1 MSKQWTS
8 RLLVLSIIFL
18 VTAGLVAV
26 GVWYRLEKVESG
38 VCEKAGRVLTE
49 EELRRAVL
57 QSLVDLEVGRVNRAC
72 GITRSCIVRI
82 GIVRNPEE
90 LDITKFMEKAV
101 QNDTKTFVENFGLEE
116 IAPIGDKPRKEPFDI
131 SFIKES
137 FILIQYGKKADGV
150 AGFYVSS
157 HVQKA
162 SYNGRLS
169 LDKRLFGYGKYYF
182 YIPFFTFMEKCC
194 DKRFSREK
202 RERAYA
208 FHLWVLSKEAELPKD
223 VVPVSNCGDL
233 LTEREQ
239 DTGLYLSQPV
249 FLKGE

>member
-18 VTAGLVAV
+18 VTAGLVVV

-57 QSLVDLEVGRVNRAC
+57 QSLVDLEVDRTNILYRHDRNLSA
-72 GITRSCIVRI
+72 GIISNLEFTDFIK
-82 GIVRNPEE
+82 
-90 LDITKFMEKAV
+90 LMEKAV
-101 QNDTKTFVENFGLEE
+101 QSDTGMFEENFGLKK
-116 IAPIGDKPRKEPFDI
+116 IAPKKGPFDI
-131 SFIKES
+131 SSLQEP
-137 FILIQYGKKADGV
+137 FILMEDHLKADGV

-169 LDKRLFGYGKYYF
+169 LGKRLFGYGKYYF
-182 YIPFFTFMEKCC
+182 HIPFFTFIAKCC
-194 DKRFSREK
+194 GKRFSRE
-202 RERAYA
+202 ERADAYEFSYDSRA
-208 FHLWVLSKEAELPKD
+208 INPKE